1 MFIDRVYDVQL
12 CWLCLSLSAGC
23 LPSVYVVG
31 NMDLKQTAPKVEH
44 YIHRLHQARQQLFH
58 IWNVSKAKLEQC
70 LQLRLFEQDCED
82 VSWTSLNWS

>member
-1 MFIDRVYDVQL
+1 M
-12 CWLCLSLSAGC
+12 LSTTFYVPGC

-44 YIHRLHQARQQLFH
+44 YITRLHQARQHLFH
-58 IWNVSKAKLEQC
+58 MWNVTKAKLEQC

-82 VSWTSLNWS
+82 VRTNYMYLHKLA